1 MSVSIF
7 RISGQSAYIGY
18 IQSHQRMGHLRCYHL
33 TEPIAQLCCTIVVGT
48 ENIDECYGK
57 RALRE
62 TLRRETCRPWRNYGQ
77 LLSSADELTLTLFP
91 IIGGGKHCHLSYLVG
106 RTGWAVV
113 HFACRPDIFRPCRV
127 SPDSQTTLSATRL
140 SRRHSPSRNMDQPI
154 EEQAE
159 LQPGI
164 RPYRSHKLPA
174 CTACRHRKG
183 RCHVDDPTQA
193 CRYCRQRSLACDH
206 GLNAKTTS
214 LRKAQV
220 QKRMSRNHDH
230 TTEGSMSP
238 QADTSSLP
246 QMSFEQMQAPSE
258 SSPVMVDP
266 TMADDLNVLERHLA
280 SRTPLERSD
289 VRPYVRI
296 SNGPDESIVYRTVS
310 RLRKGLQS
318 TESPGVTQR
327 EIMENVLGSLTTH
340 VIKL

>member
-1 MSVSIF
+1 MS
-7 RISGQSAYIGY
+7 
-18 IQSHQRMGHLRCYHL
+18 
-33 TEPIAQLCCTIVVGT
+33 
-48 ENIDECYGK
+48 
-57 RALRE
+57 
-62 TLRRETCRPWRNYGQ
+62 
-77 LLSSADELTLTLFP
+77 
-91 IIGGGKHCHLSYLVG
+91 
-106 RTGWAVV
+106 
-113 HFACRPDIFRPCRV
+113 
-127 SPDSQTTLSATRL
+127 
-140 SRRHSPSRNMDQPI
+140 QPVN
-154 EEQAE
+154 EDPG
-159 LQPGI
+159 LQPGS

-206 GLNAKTTS
+206 GLHAKTTS
-214 LRKAQV
+214 LRKSQV
-220 QKRMSRNHDH
+220 QKRMSR
-230 TTEGSMSP
+230 TYGPMLEASMSP
-238 QADTSSLP
+238 QRDISSLP

-280 SRTPLERSD
+280 SRTSLEGSE

-318 TESPGVTQR
+318 TESPGLAQR
-327 EIMENVLGSLTTH
+327 EIMENVLGPLTTH

>member
-1 MSVSIF
+1 M
-7 RISGQSAYIGY
+7 
-18 IQSHQRMGHLRCYHL
+18 
-33 TEPIAQLCCTIVVGT
+33 
-48 ENIDECYGK
+48 N
-57 RALRE
+57 
-62 TLRRETCRPWRNYGQ
+62 
-77 LLSSADELTLTLFP
+77 
-91 IIGGGKHCHLSYLVG
+91 
-106 RTGWAVV
+106 
-113 HFACRPDIFRPCRV
+113 
-127 SPDSQTTLSATRL
+127 
-140 SRRHSPSRNMDQPI
+140 QPV
-154 EEQAE
+154 EEQPE
-159 LQPGI
+159 LQPGS

-206 GLNAKTTS
+206 GLHAKTTS
-214 LRKAQV
+214 LRKSQV
-220 QKRMSRNHDH
+220 QKRMSR
-230 TTEGSMSP
+230 TYGPMLEASMSP
-238 QADTSSLP
+238 QRDISSLP

-280 SRTPLERSD
+280 SRTSLEGSE

-318 TESPGVTQR
+318 TESPGVAQR
-327 EIMENVLGSLTTH
+327 EIMENVLGPLTTH